1 MARIKSLGTILILS
15 ATLVVAI
22 AVSAIV
28 LYTSRSSYD
37 ISLHLEQ
44 QSMEQLSAATQMSLD
59 RYVISTQ
66 TLVDSL
72 AAQKALREAFEGDP
86 KRAKER
92 LHEYIKINKE
102 YWALFIFDDK
112 GVILAGYNAKEQDL
126 TGQSRADR
134 DYVKAILAGQDMFLA
149 NNIIKAKSGDGEL
162 LIFSVARA
170 IKDANGKVL
179 GGVGAF
185 PKWETF
191 TSAFIDPPRFGK
203 RGYGFML
210 DSNGKFIAH
219 AMDKSLILK
228 DVSDQDFVKQALA
241 MKNGTMFYDWKG
253 ERKFMTVS
261 TDPDTGWVVCMSA
274 YVDEMTSAA
283 RTQRNMLIGI
293 GLVVVLVLCFGIAF
307 MIRRLVVAPIN
318 DIKGFTQAITEGDF
332 KAQLHAD
339 FRYELADLAHN
350 IRAMVA
356 EIKSKLGF
364 SQGVLAGFVLPC
376 ATFDKDNK
384 TTFVNQHMLAALER
398 PGDQKDYL
406 GQTSGQMI
414 YGEPNRETCSAR
426 ALKENRM
433 LQMEVNFK
441 TASGKDKIFD
451 VTSTPITDLDGNLL
465 GTLAVWFEL
474 TDIRSQQKKIEEQ
487 NVRIA
492 KAAAAANTVSDQVA
506 SASEELAAQIEQS
519 SRGTDEQRAR
529 TTEAATA
536 MEEMNSTV
544 MEVARSAG
552 TASELADQAK
562 LKAQQGSELVD
573 KVVETINGVERQSV
587 ALKADMT
594 ELGKQ
599 AEGIGQIM
607 NVISDIADQT
617 NLLALNAAIEAAR
630 AGDAGRGFAVVA
642 DEVRK
647 LAEKTMHATNEVG
660 AHIRAVQDS
669 ARKNIQNTE
678 AATQAVQASTELAH
692 QSGEALREIVGMVD
706 STADQVRGIATASEE
721 QSAASEEISRST
733 EEINRIASETAEA
746 MLQSGQAVSD
756 LARLASEL
764 RGIINTMNQ
773 G

>member
-1 MARIKSLGTILILS
+1 MARIKSIGTVLILS
-15 ATLVVAI
+15 VVLVVAL
-22 AVSAIV
+22 AVAGIV
-28 LYTSRSSYD
+28 LYITKSSYNMA
-37 ISLHLEQ
+37 LHLEQ
-44 QSMEQLSAATQMSLD
+44 ETMGQLSKATQASLD
-59 RYVISTQ
+59 NYIVETK
-66 TLVDSL
+66 TLVETL
-72 AAQKALREAFEGDP
+72 AVQKAIIEAFEGDP
-86 KRAKER
+86 KRSRER
-92 LHEYIKINKE
+92 LKDYIKTNKGI
-102 YWALFIFDDK
+102 WALFLFDDK
-112 GVILAGYNAKEQDL
+112 GTILAGYNAKGDDL

-134 DYVKAILAGQDMFLA
+134 DYVKAIVGGQDLFFA
-149 NNIIKAKSGDGEL
+149 KDITTAKSGDGNL
-162 LIFSVARA
+162 FIFSVARA

-185 PKWETF
+185 PMWETF
-191 TSAFIDPPRFGK
+191 TKAFIDPPRFGA

-210 DSNGKFIAH
+210 DGKGRIIGH
-219 AMDKSLILK
+219 AVDKGLMLK
-228 DVSDQDFVKQALA
+228 DLSEHEFIRKALEL
-241 MKNGTMFYDWKG
+241 KNGTLFYDWKG
-253 ERKFMTVS
+253 EEKFLTVS
-261 TDPDTGWVVCMSA
+261 TDPDTGWSILMSA
-274 YVDEMTSAA
+274 YVDEMTATA
-283 RTQRNMLIGI
+283 RAQRNMLLGI
-293 GLVVVLVLCFGIAF
+293 GLLAVIMLAGGIAL
-307 MIRRLVVAPIN
+307 MVRKLVVKPVN
-318 DIKGFTQAITEGDF
+318 DIKTFTQAITQGDY
-332 KAQLHAD
+332 KASLHSD
-339 FRYELADLAHN
+339 FQFEFVDLSQN

-356 EIKSKLGF
+356 EIKNKLGF
-364 SQGVLAGFVLPC
+364 SQGVLDGFVLPC

-384 TTFVNQHMLAALER
+384 TTFVNPHMLKALER
-398 PGDQKDYL
+398 PGNPADYL
-406 GQTSGQMI
+406 GQASGQTL
-414 YGEPNRETCSAR
+414 YGQADRETLSAR

-433 LQMEVNFK
+433 LQAEATYETK
-441 TASGKDKIFD
+441 TGKHKVFD

-474 TDIRSQQKKIEEQ
+474 TDIREQQKKIEEQ
-487 NVRIA
+487 NERIA

-519 SRGTDEQRAR
+519 SRGSDEQRSR
-529 TTEAATA
+529 TAEAATA

-552 TASELADQAK
+552 TASDLADQAK
-562 LKAQQGSELVD
+562 LKAQQGSQLVD
-573 KVVETINGVERQSV
+573 QVVETISGVERQSV
-587 ALKADMT
+587 ALKGDMT

-678 AATQAVQASTELAH
+678 AATQAVQTSTELAH
-692 QSGEALREIVGMVD
+692 KSGEALREIVGMVD
-706 STADQVRGIATASEE
+706 ATADQVRGIATASEE

-733 EEINRIASETAEA
+733 EQINRIAGETAEA

-764 RGIINTMNQ
+764 RNIINNMNKS
-773 G
+773 